1 MKASARKKFVM
12 EKYQVLKERFSIID
26 FSFISPSNTTQ
37 CGSTHSVCFQ
47 VSELRGRQRS
57 KVQLNGMLGLI
68 GGTYLHH

>member
-26 FSFISPSNTTQ
+26 FSFTSPCNTTQ

-47 VSELRGRQRS
+47 VSELRGRQS
-57 KVQLNGMLGLI
+57 KVQLNGMLRLI